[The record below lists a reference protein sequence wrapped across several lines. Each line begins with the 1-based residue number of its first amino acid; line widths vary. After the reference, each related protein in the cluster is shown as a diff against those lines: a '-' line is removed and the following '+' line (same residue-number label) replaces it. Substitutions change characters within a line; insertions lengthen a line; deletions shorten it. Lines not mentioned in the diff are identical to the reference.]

1 MNVLQDV
8 LHAERIVQLIE
19 AEGFLEDR
27 DDPTSVVQRIAQAEL
42 ADREAAVEGRMKRK
56 MLALRKLF
64 ESGAVE
70 VILADGRSDHPVC
83 DALAGQGTVIR

>member
-1 MNVLQDV
+1 MNVLQDA

-19 AEGFLEDR
+19 AGGFLDDR
-27 DDPTSVVQRIAQAEL
+27 DDPTSVVQWMAQAEL

-56 MLALRKLF
+56 MMALRKLF

-70 VILADGRSDHPVC
+70 VILADGRSDHPVR
-83 DALAGQGTVIR
+83 DALAGQGTIIR